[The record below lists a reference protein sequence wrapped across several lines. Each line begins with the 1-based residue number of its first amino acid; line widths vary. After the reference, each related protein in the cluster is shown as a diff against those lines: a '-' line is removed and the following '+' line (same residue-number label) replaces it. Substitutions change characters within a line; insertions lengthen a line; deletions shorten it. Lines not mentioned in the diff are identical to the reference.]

1 MVKTLIVERRL
12 LPNHDADPTQTI
24 LCDLAAAL
32 HGIAAQNM
40 LEALGDTSGL
50 PLEQRK
56 ALCLV
61 ATGELLHHLQ
71 ASLTAA
77 PQGPLTEEIL
87 GPLSQARAF
96 AGQQI
101 ETLFPQ
107 DEEGERQL
115 ANLIYTLRANI
126 KTGQK
131 K

>member
-77 PQGPLTEEIL
+77 PQGPLTEEIVFRSCL
-87 GPLSQARAF
+87 CYLLFFIDGYSF
-96 AGQQI
+96 TKTMVVSSIIFGAG
-101 ETLFPQ
+101 
-107 DEEGERQL
+107 
-115 ANLIYTLRANI
+115 
-126 KTGQK
+126 K
-131 K
+131 